1 MATSYLNCGN
11 SELEQAAHKWATSHG
26 YTVTELPID
35 GSGLK
40 WGK

>member
-11 SELEQAAHKWATSHG
+11 SQLEEAARTWATSHG
-26 YTVTELPID
+26 YTVTELPI
-35 GSGLK
+35 GNSGPS